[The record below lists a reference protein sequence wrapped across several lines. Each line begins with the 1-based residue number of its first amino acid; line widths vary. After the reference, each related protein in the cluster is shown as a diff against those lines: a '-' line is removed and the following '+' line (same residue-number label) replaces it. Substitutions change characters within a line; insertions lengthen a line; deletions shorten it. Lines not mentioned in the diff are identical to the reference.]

1 MRDPG
6 IANGLLTL
14 RLRPLWS
21 CQRRVARRADA
32 RRQAAAVTLQCR
44 AAGPAVSRWRFARA
58 PRKRRAARGQT
69 ALAAGHRAQT
79 ARVLRAERCQG
90 NRHCLR
96 RDRNGEKILGREAEF
111 AAASPQVDATIAGDL
126 KDPGDGRRFLRIVQM
141 RLAPDRF
148 HHVLGHILR
157 RDRSKPEVDHLRL
170 HARPQMVEQD
180 SKGLLITAGSDRD
193 QEMVQMVR
201 PRRRTSSPAGRLVGL
216 HPGSRVHGT
225 RRGEAARRDAR
236 AEKSGPPRAALGHRR
251 SIGAL
256 PVSGCAGCHVLPAD
270 RPTRHPG
277 PAGAVGARPRLI
289 DSVPSSPEMG

>member
-1 MRDPG
+1 MG
-6 IANGLLTL
+6 
-14 RLRPLWS
+14 
-21 CQRRVARRADA
+21 VARRNEGSRHCQWTAHA
-32 RRQAAAVTLQCR
+32 SIAAALVM
-44 AAGPAVSRWRFARA
+44 PASSSA
-58 PRKRRAARGQT
+58 PRRSAKASRS
-69 ALAAGHRAQT
+69 
-79 ARVLRAERCQG
+79 
-90 NRHCLR
+90 
-96 RDRNGEKILGREAEF
+96 RDFTVPSGR
-111 AAASPQVDATIAGDL
+111 S
-126 KDPGDGRRFLRIVQM
+126 RFLRIVQM
-141 RLAPDRF
+141 RFAPDRF

-157 RDRSKPEVDHLRL
+157 RDRSEPEADHLRL

-201 PRRRTSSPAGRLVGL
+201 LRRRTSSPVGHLVGL

-236 AEKSGPPRAALGHRR
+236 AEKSGPLRAGLGYRR

-256 PVSGCAGCHVLPAD
+256 PVSGCASCHVLPAG

-277 PAGAVGARPRLI
+277 PASAVRAPLRLI